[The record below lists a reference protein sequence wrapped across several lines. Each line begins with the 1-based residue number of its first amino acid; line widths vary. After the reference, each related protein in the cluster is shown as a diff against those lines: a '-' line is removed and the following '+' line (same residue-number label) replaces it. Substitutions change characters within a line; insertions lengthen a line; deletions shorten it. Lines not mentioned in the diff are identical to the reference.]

1 MAKQA
6 RQMKNAALKQLTK
19 DADEILHLIKFN

>member
-6 RQMKNAALKQLTK
+6 TMKNAALKQLTK
-19 DADEILHLIKFN
+19 DADEILHL